1 MLLKLK
7 NVKKNYKINKNEVQE
22 VLKDINLTLKSG
34 EFVCIYGESGSG
46 KSTLM
51 NIIGGLD
58 DDYIGTVTINKK
70 DIKKIDKDNYRRDK
84 IGFVFQNFNLIP
96 YLSVFENV
104 MIMLD
109 MTNVKQIKKIKMV
122 ESALEKVG
130 LLEYKNKK
138 VTELSGG
145 QKQRVA
151 LARAIINESDII
163 LADEPTGAL
172 DSKNADKVL
181 KILKQ
186 ISNDG
191 KLVIVV
197 THSNK
202 VKKYSSRVITIED
215 GLIKKDEI
223 LKNVK
228 NVKKRNKSLKRNL
241 NSFMCVKLGLSN
253 IIKNLK
259 RNILLITASSIGVI
273 GILISLYIGSGVKK
287 YISNELKNN
296 VNPLLFT
303 VSEKGKNELYDVKY
317 YSKSEIDKIRKIDHV
332 TNIKKD
338 ISYTSAYIVYNGKKY
353 DLVSLSSNSNIKD
366 KNIKLGNVPKTNEIV
381 ISEYLSDNIL
391 NKRQNDLVG
400 KNIKLYL
407 LDSSK
412 TSPALLT
419 KNLEISGI
427 YKNGKVNLINN
438 SNYAY
443 VTYNTLEEIYSELDE
458 ELKPTEI
465 KIEIDK
471 KENIEYVKKR
481 MKKMGL
487 ELSNMKEY
495 TNAIFNYLDIAT
507 YVLSSF
513 SFLSLIVS
521 CIMMIIVFSIN
532 VLERTKEI
540 GILRALGFRKKDIK
554 QIFKTEAIL
563 IGFFT
568 GIFSCII
575 SKILSSLINSVTKS
589 KFDISIVNVNLKYMI
604 FGIILSILV
613 CIIGNII
620 PSRKASRLN
629 IIDALRYE

>member
-1 MLLKLK
+1 MLLKLRK
-7 NVKKNYKINKNEVQE
+7 VKKRYQINKNYVQE
-22 VLKDINLTLKSG
+22 VLKGINLELKSG
-34 EFVCIYGESGSG
+34 EFVCICGESGSG

-58 DDYIGTVTINKK
+58 NNYTGSVTINNI
-70 DIKKIDKDNYRRDK
+70 DIKNINKDNYRKDK
-84 IGFVFQNFNLIP
+84 IGFIFQNFNLIP
-96 YLSVFENV
+96 YLNVFENV

-109 MTNVKQIKKIKMV
+109 MTNIKQIKKIKMV
-122 ESALEKVG
+122 EDALYKVG

-151 LARAIINESDII
+151 IARAIINEPEII

-172 DSKNADKVL
+172 DSKNEDKVL
-181 KILKQ
+181 NILKK

-202 VKKYSSRVITIED
+202 VNKYASRIINIED

-223 LKNVK
+223 LFKVQ
-228 NVKKRNKSLKRNL
+228 KKKKKKKSLKRNL

-253 IIKNLK
+253 IFKNLK
-259 RNILLITASSIGVI
+259 RNILLIIASSIGII
-273 GILISLYIGSGVKK
+273 GILISLYIGSGAKK
-287 YISNELKNN
+287 YINTELKNN
-296 VNPLLFT
+296 FNPLLFSI
-303 VSEKGKNELYDVKY
+303 SETGKNEIYDIKY
-317 YSKSEIDKIRKIDHV
+317 YSKKEIEKISKIKHI
-332 TNIKKD
+332 TKIKKD
-338 ISYTSAYIVYNGKKY
+338 VSFSSAYIVYNEKKY
-353 DLVSLSSNSNIKD
+353 DLVSLSSYSNMKREKLKIGNIPKD
-366 KNIKLGNVPKTNEIV
+366 GEVV

-391 NKRQNDLVG
+391 NKRENDLVG
-400 KNIKLYL
+400 KYIKLYI

-412 TSPALLT
+412 TSPILLN
-419 KNLEISGI
+419 KNLTISGI

-438 SNYAY
+438 SNFAY
-443 VTYNTLEEIYSELDE
+443 VSYSTLERIYSDLDE

-471 KENIEYVKKR
+471 KENINYVKDK
-481 MKKMGL
+481 MKKLGFK
-487 ELSNMKEY
+487 LSNIEEY
-495 TNAIFNYLDIAT
+495 TNTIFNYLDIAT
-507 YVLSSF
+507 YILSSF
-513 SFLSLIVS
+513 SFISLIVS

-540 GILRALGFRKKDIK
+540 GILRAIGFRQKDIK
-554 QIFKTEAIL
+554 QIFRMEAIL

-568 GIFSCII
+568 GLFSCII
-575 SKILSSLINSVTKS
+575 SKILSIIISNVIKS
-589 KFDISIVNVNLKYMI
+589 KFNINILDVNMKYMI

-613 CIIGNII
+613 CILGNII
-620 PSRKASRLN
+620 PSRKASKLN

>member
-22 VLKDINLTLKSG
+22 VLKDINLTLKNG

-151 LARAIINESDII
+151 LARAIINEPDII

-228 NVKKRNKSLKRNL
+228 NVKKKNKSLKRNL

-296 VNPLLFT
+296 ANPLLFT

-317 YSKSEIDKIRKIDHV
+317 YSKSEIDKIRKIF
-332 TNIKKD
+332 
-338 ISYTSAYIVYNGKKY
+338 
-353 DLVSLSSNSNIKD
+353 KD
-366 KNIKLGNVPKTNEIV
+366 KVSILTGQTGVGKSSLINKLEESMHLKTNEI
-381 ISEYLSDNIL
+381 SKALG
-391 NKRQNDLVG
+391 RG
-400 KNIKLYL
+400 KH
-407 LDSSK
+407 
-412 TSPALLT
+412 TT
-419 KNLEISGI
+419 RH
-427 YKNGKVNLINN
+427 
-438 SNYAY
+438 
-443 VTYNTLEEIYSELDE
+443 SELYDLAGGFVADTPGFSSLSFINMTKEDIRDNFIEFNEYKDE
-458 ELKPTEI
+458 CKYRDCMHVNEDDCEI
-465 KIEIDK
+465 KRK
-471 KENIEYVKKR
+471 VKENIILKSRYENYVKFI
-481 MKKMGL
+481 
-487 ELSNMKEY
+487 EEKE
-495 TNAIFNYLDIAT
+495 
-507 YVLSSF
+507 
-513 SFLSLIVS
+513 
-521 CIMMIIVFSIN
+521 
-532 VLERTKEI
+532 R
-540 GILRALGFRKKDIK
+540 
-554 QIFKTEAIL
+554 
-563 IGFFT
+563 
-568 GIFSCII
+568 
-575 SKILSSLINSVTKS
+575 
-589 KFDISIVNVNLKYMI
+589 
-604 FGIILSILV
+604 
-613 CIIGNII
+613 
-620 PSRKASRLN
+620 
-629 IIDALRYE
+629 

>member
-1 MLLKLK
+1 MLLKLRK
-7 NVKKNYKINKNEVQE
+7 VKKRYQINKNYVQE
-22 VLKDINLTLKSG
+22 VLKGINLELKSG
-34 EFVCIYGESGSG
+34 EFVCICGESGSG

-58 DDYIGTVTINKK
+58 NNYTGSVTINNI
-70 DIKKIDKDNYRRDK
+70 DIKNINKDNYRKDK
-84 IGFVFQNFNLIP
+84 IGFIFQNFNLIP
-96 YLSVFENV
+96 YLNVFENV

-109 MTNVKQIKKIKMV
+109 MTNIKQIKKIKMV
-122 ESALEKVG
+122 EDALYKVG

-151 LARAIINESDII
+151 IARAIINEPEII

-172 DSKNADKVL
+172 DSKNEDKVL
-181 KILKQ
+181 NILKK

-202 VKKYSSRVITIED
+202 VNKYASRIINIED

-223 LKNVK
+223 LFKVQ
-228 NVKKRNKSLKRNL
+228 KKKKKKKSLKRNL

-253 IIKNLK
+253 IFKNLK
-259 RNILLITASSIGVI
+259 RNILLIIASSIGII
-273 GILISLYIGSGVKK
+273 GILISLYIGSGAKK
-287 YISNELKNN
+287 YINTELKNN
-296 VNPLLFT
+296 FNPLLFSI
-303 VSEKGKNELYDVKY
+303 SETGKNEIYDIKY
-317 YSKSEIDKIRKIDHV
+317 YSKKEIEKISKIKHI
-332 TNIKKD
+332 TKIKKD
-338 ISYTSAYIVYNGKKY
+338 VSFSSAYIVYNEKKY
-353 DLVSLSSNSNIKD
+353 DLVSLSSYSNMKREKLKIGNIPKD
-366 KNIKLGNVPKTNEIV
+366 GEVV

-391 NKRQNDLVG
+391 NKRENDLVG
-400 KNIKLYL
+400 KYIKLYI

-412 TSPALLT
+412 TSPILLN
-419 KNLEISGI
+419 KNLTISGI

-438 SNYAY
+438 SNFAY
-443 VTYNTLEEIYSELDE
+443 VSYSTLERIYSDLDE

-471 KENIEYVKKR
+471 KENINYVKDK
-481 MKKMGL
+481 MKKLGFK
-487 ELSNMKEY
+487 LSNIEEY
-495 TNAIFNYLDIAT
+495 TNTIFNYLDIAT
-507 YVLSSF
+507 YILSSF
-513 SFLSLIVS
+513 SFISLIVS

-540 GILRALGFRKKDIK
+540 GILRAIGFRQKDIK
-554 QIFKTEAIL
+554 QIFRMEAIL

-568 GIFSCII
+568 GLFSCII
-575 SKILSSLINSVTKS
+575 SKILSIIISNIIKS
-589 KFDISIVNVNLKYMI
+589 KFNINILDVNMKYMI

-613 CIIGNII
+613 CILGNII
-620 PSRKASRLN
+620 PSRKASKLN